1 MTDDTDRRGQILRAA
16 LDQFAEHG
24 FRGATIKGIAR
35 AAGLQ
40 SPALIYWYFPTKE
53 ALFQSVIERH
63 LPFLQLMTDPAPLL
77 ERPPQEVL
85 PAIART
91 YLASF
96 EQPLTR
102 RVARL
107 VLPEMLRRPDLA
119 EAIGGRFVG
128 RVLGF
133 LSTYLSHQ
141 VALKRLRPH
150 DVRSSSRAF
159 IGMLAPQ
166 ALLTAALPALN
177 EADGLTN
184 EEHIATAVQIF
195 LGGLSIDDQDVR
207 ESKPGGRMQ

>member
-1 MTDDTDRRGQILRAA
+1 MADDTDRRGQILHAA
-16 LDQFAEHG
+16 LDQFAENG
-24 FRGATIKGIAR
+24 FRGATIKGIAK

-63 LPFLQLMTDPAPLL
+63 LPFLHLMSDPAPLL

-85 PAIART
+85 PVIART

-96 EQPLTR
+96 DQPMTR

-107 VLPEMLRRPDLA
+107 VFAEMLRRPELA

-133 LSTYLSHQ
+133 LSTYLSRQ

-166 ALLTAALPALN
+166 ALLTVALPALKST
-177 EADGLTN
+177 DGLTN
-184 EEHIATAVQIF
+184 EDHIATTVQIF
-195 LGGLSIDDQDVR
+195 LGGLSIDNQEEH
-207 ESKPGGRMQ
+207 ES